1 MSFLRA
7 ISRFV
12 FGVVFIV
19 SGFLKVLD
27 PIGFALKI
35 KEYLNAFNLSFLD
48 FSSIPAAIAISCT
61 EFVIGVAILKGLKMK
76 FFSKIALIF
85 ISFFTLLTLYS
96 ALFNPVEDCGCFG
109 EAFTLSN
116 WNTFFKNIVLFSL
129 AILLYFQRYKFEPI
143 ASKFWETLYTFAYLL
158 FALGLCAYSLFFL
171 PPIDFGSFKAGTDL
185 IENSR
190 ENVLKEYTSTLIYT
204 KNGENKE
211 FTLDNLPDTTW
222 TFVEAKNILTSQDD
236 LKTKP
241 IDFILRNSNDEF
253 VSEDIINEENLV
265 FFISFYNVQSV
276 NTKKIIDL
284 YSKIEGNKAKLYIL
298 SGNSIEETN
307 KAFGNNFILSWS
319 SKIPILYSD
328 YKTVLSFNRSN
339 GGLSYISKGI
349 IVGKWSDI
357 NYPNKVRKIVQEDP
371 EILTANIIIREQLF
385 IEICITL
392 IFFMIFIVRIISK
405 KIYLNSFLRKG
416 N

>member
-61 EFVIGVAILKGLKMK
+61 EFIIGVAILKGLKMN

-211 FTLDNLPDTTW
+211 FTLDN
-222 TFVEAKNILTSQDD
+222 
-236 LKTKP
+236 
-241 IDFILRNSNDEF
+241 
-253 VSEDIINEENLV
+253 
-265 FFISFYNVQSV
+265 V
-276 NTKKIIDL
+276 NFD
-284 YSKIEGNKAKLYIL
+284 
-298 SGNSIEETN
+298 
-307 KAFGNNFILSWS
+307 
-319 SKIPILYSD
+319 
-328 YKTVLSFNRSN
+328 
-339 GGLSYISKGI
+339 
-349 IVGKWSDI
+349 
-357 NYPNKVRKIVQEDP
+357 
-371 EILTANIIIREQLF
+371 
-385 IEICITL
+385 
-392 IFFMIFIVRIISK
+392 
-405 KIYLNSFLRKG
+405 
-416 N
+416 